1 MDYPGPPSG
10 SYHAGVSSING
21 LPPILPPAPS
31 AVRTAPSAVRTAPLR
46 LEEAAS
52 VDAPVARIAPS
63 QPIDPLVAGRL
74 APGARL
80 TLRPNFAQIQATY
93 GANAQTPHTGPETI
107 A

>member
-10 SYHAGVSSING
+10 SYHGAVSSING
-21 LPPILPPAPS
+21 LPLILPPAP
-31 AVRTAPSAVRTAPLR
+31 PAVRTAPLR

-80 TLRPNFAQIQATY
+80 TLPPNIAQIQATY
-93 GANAQTPHTGPETI
+93 GANSQPPPIGPETI

>member
-10 SYHAGVSSING
+10 SYYGVLSSIDG
-21 LPPILPPAPS
+21 LPPILPPASS
-31 AVRTAPSAVRTAPLR
+31 AVRSAPLR
-46 LEEAAS
+46 LEEATS

-80 TLRPNFAQIQATY
+80 ALRPNLAQIQATY
-93 GANAQTPHTGPETI
+93 GANAQPPHTGPETI

>member
-10 SYHAGVSSING
+10 SYHGIVSSING
-21 LPPILPPAPS
+21 LPPILPP
-31 AVRTAPSAVRTAPLR
+31 APSAVRTAPLR

-80 TLRPNFAQIQATY
+80 TLRPNIAQIQATY

>member
-10 SYHAGVSSING
+10 SYHRGVSSING
-21 LPPILPPAPS
+21 LPPILPP
-31 AVRTAPSAVRTAPLR
+31 APSAVRTAPLR

-80 TLRPNFAQIQATY
+80 TLRPNIAQIQATY

>member
-10 SYHAGVSSING
+10 SYHGDVSSING
-21 LPPILPPAPS
+21 LPPILPPASS
-31 AVRTAPSAVRTAPLR
+31 AGRTAPLR

-74 APGARL
+74 AAGVRL
-80 TLRPNFAQIQATY
+80 TLRPNITQIQATY
-93 GANAQTPHTGPETI
+93 DANAQTPHIVPETI

>member
-1 MDYPGPPSG
+1 MDYPGPPPG
-10 SYHAGVSSING
+10 SYHSDVSSING
-21 LPPILPPAPS
+21 LPPILPP
-31 AVRTAPSAVRTAPLR
+31 APSAVRTAPLR

-80 TLRPNFAQIQATY
+80 TLRPNIAQIQATY
-93 GANAQTPHTGPETI
+93 GANAQTPHIGPETI